1 MKKRSHYSKRDY
13 SKKIYWSGDKKDLR
27 KSKKKIKLN
36 NEIIQNQSNKYR
48 FALIGIV
55 IVMFVALLYAGQLNL
70 LSSQLSL
77 LFNATF
83 YIVIGLAGLV
93 FLLVNIG
100 IVFQMTIFVI
110 FAGMFFVILEKIL
123 RYYGIIF

>member
-1 MKKRSHYSKRDY
+1 MKAKT
-13 SKKIYWSGDKKDLR
+13 KKNKK

-36 NEIIQNQSNKYR
+36 NEIIQNQSHKYR
-48 FALIGIV
+48 FALIGII

-93 FLLVNIG
+93 FLLLVWNS
-100 IVFQMTIFVI
+100 FQMTIFVI